1 MTEPRV
7 RFAPSPTGHLH
18 VGGARTALFNWLFAR
33 KEDGTFVL
41 RIEDTDRERS
51 SDEMTRSIV
60 SALEWLGMEPDEG
73 PFHQADGLDR
83 HQRDGRRLL
92 EAGSAYRCFCDV
104 SEVEDREA
112 FRGGCPGGCRHLDE
126 EESAERAGAEAFALR
141 FAVPGAG
148 ETGWEDAVQGRVSF
162 DNESIED
169 FVVLRSDG
177 SPLYNMAVVSDDVEM
192 EISHVIR
199 GDDHVSNTPKQC
211 LIYDALG
218 EERPVFAHVP
228 MILGPDGKR
237 LSKRHGA
244 ASVEA
249 FRERGILPDAMVN
262 FLALLG
268 WSPGDDREIMDRKE
282 LIEAFSLDR
291 ILTKSAVFDT
301 EKLEWINGQYI
312 AGSPAEQLADV
323 VAPRLVEE
331 GSADPDGL
339 DRDRGRLLQV
349 LEAVK
354 DRPRTVDALLEQTR
368 PFFAESIDYTAE
380 AVERFWSEP
389 GEAAEHLRALRG
401 RFEEIDDWEAGT
413 LEEEL
418 RGLADERGEGAGTLI
433 HPLRVALMGVAV
445 SPGIFRVLE
454 LMEKD
459 RTLTRIDQAVERL
472 GELAATA

>member
-1 MTEPRV
+1 MSRPRV

-51 SDEMTRSIV
+51 SDEMTRSIL

-73 PFHQADGLDR
+73 PFHQADGLER
-83 HQRDGRRLL
+83 HQRDARRLL
-92 EAGSAYRCFCDV
+92 EAGAAYRCFCDV
-104 SEVEDREA
+104 SDVTDQEA
-112 FRGGCPGGCRHLDE
+112 FRGGCPGGCRELDDE
-126 EESAERAGAEAFALR
+126 ASAARAQAEPYALR
-141 FAVPGAG
+141 LAVPRFG
-148 ETGWEDAVQGRVSF
+148 ETAWEDAVQGRVSF

-177 SPLYNMAVVSDDVEM
+177 TPLYNMAVVSDDVEM
-192 EISHVIR
+192 EITHVLR
-199 GDDHVSNTPKQC
+199 GDDHISNTPKQI
-211 LIYDALG
+211 LLYEALG
-218 EERPVFAHVP
+218 EDQPIFAHVP

-268 WSPGDDREIMDRKE
+268 WSPGDDREIMDREE
-282 LIEAFSLDR
+282 LTEAFSLDR

-301 EKLEWINGQYI
+301 DKLEWINGQYI
-312 AGSPAEQLADV
+312 ASSSAEDLAGI

-331 GSADPDGL
+331 GSVGPEDLDGE
-339 DRDRGRLLQV
+339 RPRLLRV

-354 DRPRTVDALLEQTR
+354 DRPRTIDALLQQTR
-368 PFFAESIDYTAE
+368 PFFADRIQYTDE
-380 AVERFWSEP
+380 AVDRFWADP
-389 GEAAEHLRALRG
+389 GEAADHLLALRDCFEQIDEWEPDTLERELRA
-401 RFEEIDDWEAGT
+401 
-413 LEEEL
+413 
-418 RGLADERGEGAGTLI
+418 LADERGVGAGTVI

-454 LMEKD
+454 LMEKE

-472 GELAATA
+472 EEMAATA

>member
-1 MTEPRV
+1 MSTPRV

-18 VGGARTALFNWLFAR
+18 VGGARTALFNWLFVR
-33 KEDGTFVL
+33 REGGTFVL

-51 SDEMTRSIV
+51 SEKMTRSIL

-73 PFHQADGLDR
+73 PFHQADGLER
-83 HQRDGRRLL
+83 HQRDARRLL
-92 EAGSAYRCFCDV
+92 EAGAAYRCFCDV
-104 SEVEDREA
+104 SEGADQEA
-112 FRGGCPGGCRHLDE
+112 FRGGCPGGCRELDE
-126 EESAERAGAEAFALR
+126 EESAARAGTEAYAVRL
-141 FAVPGAG
+141 AVPRSG
-148 ETGWEDAVQGRVSF
+148 ETAWEDAVQGRVSF
-162 DNESIED
+162 ENESIED

-177 SPLYNMAVVSDDVEM
+177 TPLYNMAVVSDDVEM
-192 EISHVIR
+192 GITHVIR

-211 LIYDALG
+211 LIYEAL
-218 EERPVFAHVP
+218 EEEEPTFAHVP

-268 WSPGDDREIMDRKE
+268 WSPGDGREIMDREE

-301 EKLEWINGQYI
+301 DKLEWINGQYI
-312 AGSPAEQLADV
+312 AASSAGELADV

-331 GSADPDGL
+331 GSAAPEELED
-339 DRDRGRLLQV
+339 DRSRLLEV
-349 LEAVK
+349 LESVK
-354 DRPRTVDALLEQTR
+354 ERPRTVDALVQQTR
-368 PFFAESIDYTAE
+368 PFFADGIEYTDE
-380 AVERFWSEP
+380 AVDRFWSDP
-389 GEAAEHLRALRG
+389 AEAADHLRALRDC
-401 RFEEIDDWEAGT
+401 FEDIEPWDPDL
-413 LEEEL
+413 LEREL
-418 RGLADERGEGAGTLI
+418 RALADERDVGAGTLI

-454 LMEKD
+454 LMEKE

-472 GELAATA
+472 EEMAATA

>member
-1 MTEPRV
+1 MSRPRV

-51 SDEMTRSIV
+51 SDEMTRSIL

-73 PFHQADGLDR
+73 PFHQADGLER
-83 HQRDGRRLL
+83 HQRDARRLL
-92 EAGSAYRCFCDV
+92 EAGAAYRCFCDV
-104 SEVEDREA
+104 SEGVDQEA
-112 FRGGCPGGCRHLDE
+112 FRGGCPGGCRELDE
-126 EESAERAGAEAFALR
+126 EDSAARARAEPYALR
-141 FAVPGAG
+141 LAVPRSG
-148 ETGWEDAVQGRVSF
+148 ETAWEDAVQGRVSF

-177 SPLYNMAVVSDDVEM
+177 TPLYNMAVVSDDVEM
-192 EISHVIR
+192 EITHVIR

-211 LIYDALG
+211 LIYEALD
-218 EERPVFAHVP
+218 EEQPTFAHVP

-249 FRERGILPDAMVN
+249 FRERGILPSAMVN

-268 WSPGDDREIMDRKE
+268 WSPGDDREIMDREE

-301 EKLEWINGQYI
+301 DKLEWINGQYI
-312 AGSPAEQLADV
+312 AGSSAEELAGI

-331 GSADPDGL
+331 GGVGHEELDG
-339 DRDRGRLLQV
+339 DRPRLLRV

-354 DRPRTVDALLEQTR
+354 DRPRTVDALLQQTR
-368 PFFAESIDYTAE
+368 PFFADRIQYTDE
-380 AVERFWSEP
+380 AVDRFWADP
-389 GEAAEHLRALRG
+389 GEAADHLQALRG
-401 RFEEIDDWEAGT
+401 CFEEIDEWEPDT
-413 LEEEL
+413 LEQEL
-418 RGLADERGEGAGTLI
+418 RALADERGVGAGTVI

-454 LMEKD
+454 LMEKE

-472 GELAATA
+472 EEMAATA